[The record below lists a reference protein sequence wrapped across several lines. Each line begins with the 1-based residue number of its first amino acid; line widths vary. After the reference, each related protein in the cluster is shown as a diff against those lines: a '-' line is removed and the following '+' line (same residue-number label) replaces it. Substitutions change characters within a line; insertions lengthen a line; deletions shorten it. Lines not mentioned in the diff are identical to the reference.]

1 MYLSELNSVTLIYT
15 IELLRGWESNPRHK
29 VMSLICYP
37 YTTPHV
43 LVAAPGIEP
52 GQAFS
57 VSRL

>member
-1 MYLSELNSVTLIYT
+1 MNEVTLIYT
-15 IELLRGWESNPRHK
+15 IDMLRGWESNPRHK